1 METLRNQWPLIAITL
16 MFIVLGIASADKGN
30 ARPVPLA
37 VWNHDEVVLGERA
50 VAMGVTLYRTT
61 FECLPLGTSGP
72 LSFTKGGK
80 HITIS
85 GDFAT
90 ELVGKYVFL
99 TPTANCLSD
108 ELAPVVVTF
117 DTPVSGASFA
127 HTQGASFCCR
137 NDVGQEFCS
146 PPAQHAT
153 NTGISIEGL
162 QECTVTSGSIKAVN
176 FF

>member
-1 METLRNQWPLIAITL
+1 MKTQIATAL
-16 MFIVLGIASADKGN
+16 GFMFIIAMFGIGALAGKTDL
-30 ARPVPLA
+30 RPVPLA
-37 VWNHDEVVLGERA
+37 VWSHDVEGERA

-85 GDFAT
+85 GDFET
-90 ELVGKYVFL
+90 EMVGKYVFL
-99 TPTANCLSD
+99 SPTANCLSD
-108 ELAPVVVTF
+108 ELAPVVVKF
-117 DTPVSGASFA
+117 DTPVDGMSFA

-146 PPAQHAT
+146 PPSLHT
-153 NTGISIEGL
+153 TTTGISIEGL